1 MAGSFQI
8 FDLFVFSLKRTGKC
22 SRYTVRQFSDDAI
35 YYLALFDAIFDNF
48 PLFDLTL
55 RHIELGNSVVN
66 LLERNTLKLS

>member
-1 MAGSFQI
+1 M
-8 FDLFVFSLKRTGKC
+8 L
-22 SRYTVRQFSDDAI
+22 YTVRQFSDDAI
-35 YYLALFDAIFDNF
+35 YYLALFDAIFDHF